1 MQIGRLFEMVYLL
14 LEREN
19 ITAKELAQ
27 RFEVSERTVYRDV
40 DALSAAG
47 IPVYTA
53 KGKGGGIRL
62 LPDFILNKSVLSSQE
77 QDNILY
83 GLQSLSAARY
93 PEAGAV
99 LGKLRTF
106 FCREDPGWI
115 DVDFTSWGSG
125 QEDKDRFGQLR
136 TAILSRR
143 RVTFDYVSAAGE
155 ETRRTVEPVKL
166 RFKGNAWYLQGY
178 CLKREDYR
186 TFKLIR
192 MKNLHLDEGAF
203 PEERLKEAPALPD
216 PWPIGP
222 PLPMTLLFSPAAR
235 PRVFDEFSADCL
247 TEQEDGSLKARVVF
261 WESEWV
267 WGYLLSFGGSM
278 TVLEPDWARERVCQ
292 SLEAA
297 LKNYR

>member
-106 FCREDPGWI
+106 FLQGG
-115 DVDFTSWGSG
+115 SWLDRRGFHKLGKRAGG
-125 QEDKDRFGQLR
+125 QRPVRPAAHRHF
-136 TAILSRR
+136 
-143 RVTFDYVSAAGE
+143 VPAAGD
-155 ETRRTVEPVKL
+155 L
-166 RFKGNAWYLQGY
+166 
-178 CLKREDYR
+178 
-186 TFKLIR
+186 
-192 MKNLHLDEGAF
+192 
-203 PEERLKEAPALPD
+203 
-216 PWPIGP
+216 
-222 PLPMTLLFSPAAR
+222 
-235 PRVFDEFSADCL
+235 
-247 TEQEDGSLKARVVF
+247 
-261 WESEWV
+261 
-267 WGYLLSFGGSM
+267 
-278 TVLEPDWARERVCQ
+278 
-292 SLEAA
+292 
-297 LKNYR
+297 